1 MDNEKL
7 SNIAKDIIDSSDA
20 QETENFSSVLI
31 ILTVIS
37 IILTLVR
44 VLQECDK
51 SRISGLSYDEKFGFF
66 RKNIR
71 DVCNKRSLF
80 TRMTIKKLI
89 KKELDHHEYKLYGVS
104 LMQAI
109 LNKGACLT
117 DDEIKT
123 LVEAAN
129 V

>member
-1 MDNEKL
+1 MDNQKL
-7 SNIAKDIIDSSDA
+7 QKIAQDVIDGSDA
-20 QETENFSSVLI
+20 TETDNYSSILI

-44 VLQECDK
+44 VVQECDK
-51 SRISGLSYDEKFGFF
+51 TKISQFTQSEKYDFFG
-66 RKNIR
+66 KNIR
-71 DVCNKRSLF
+71 DVCRKKTLF
-80 TRMTIKKLI
+80 SRMTIKKLL
-89 KKELDHHEYKLYGVS
+89 KKELDRYEYQLYGVS
-104 LMQAI
+104 IMQAI
-109 LNKGACLT
+109 FNKGASLT